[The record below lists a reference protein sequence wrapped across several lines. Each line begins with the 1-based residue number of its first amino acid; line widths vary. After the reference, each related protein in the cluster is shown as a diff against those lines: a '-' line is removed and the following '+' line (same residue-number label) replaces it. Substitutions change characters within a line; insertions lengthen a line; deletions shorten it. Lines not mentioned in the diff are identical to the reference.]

1 MAMSRAVDRVIVE
14 MRKVAD
20 EKKDYRLLKATLGLE
35 DAYTVAESLLE
46 ERRDC
51 RQVEAGQDGAKQDV
65 GTLAEKAIK
74 ERISKNRERYKT
86 LLKWRSEESDEDYKS
101 LYRLEIEALEIY
113 AYMTVAKFYADMR
126 LDIGGIDVS
135 LPGNTDVPAKV
146 DSDESRER
154 SRKNKATRLAK
165 DAVGGKGRDK
175 LSSEEEIQTY
185 DDAWN
190 EAYTKGGGA
199 DESAMNPARRYSEEK
214 ERKAQK
220 EREEEDRKAQKE
232 REEEERKA
240 SEESEGE

>member
-46 ERRDC
+46 EHRDC

-65 GTLAEKAIK
+65 GTLDEKAIK
-74 ERISKNRERYKT
+74 ERISKNRERYRT

-165 DAVGGKGRDK
+165 DAVGGKRREE
-175 LSSEEEIQTY
+175 LSSDDEIRAY

-199 DESAMNPARRYSEEK
+199 DESAMNPARRYSDEK
-214 ERKAQK
+214 E
-220 EREEEDRKAQKE
+220 RKAQKE

-240 SEESEGE
+240 SEESKGE